1 LFRKFIYL
9 FRKGEVQTKEV
20 ERERCRGEK
29 WNKGEKM
36 IDLVIEGRDLI
47 RDMRGPKHW

>member
-20 ERERCRGEK
+20 EGEGCRGEK
-29 WNKGEKM
+29 WKKGEKM
-36 IDLVIEGRDLI
+36 IDLVIEDRDLI
-47 RDMRGPKHW
+47 GDMRGPKHW